1 MIESLKRL
9 EKCFQYVTISG
20 YHLNGEVFFSHLHSD
35 QYTQFLYFFA
45 NTAWKNGLDETFSQ
59 KLMNLIRYI
68 SGMFVSYKCK
78 LPDIFIFYHAVGSVI
93 GNADYS
99 DFLVVFQ
106 NVTINTGNS
115 VNGELVPKIGK
126 GCFLAAGA
134 KIIGNKTIGDRVSIG
149 VNALI
154 YNESVLSDTIV
165 ICLDGKSVIKKDI
178 KKNVWHKITFLWK
191 YRRKYQ
197 MKKTIGFCI
206 PCYNEEKNILKL
218 YNAIKENTY
227 KFNDYE
233 FIYLFIDNY
242 STDKTRDILKD
253 LAKDDKNVKIIFN
266 TKNFG
271 PARSGAFG
279 FYNTP
284 GDAVI
289 TMACDL
295 QDPPE
300 LISSF
305 IKKWEEGNKLILGRK
320 VSSEE
325 KRLMFFSENFIIK

>member
-1 MIESLKRL
+1 MIMTLTEEELLDYVFNQINIFFPDCNSYNKKVFLPSMIESLKRL

-165 ICLDGKSVIKKDI
+165 ICLDGKSVIKKRY
-178 KKNVWHKITFLWK
+178 K
-191 YRRKYQ
+191 
-197 MKKTIGFCI
+197 
-206 PCYNEEKNILKL
+206 EKCM
-218 YNAIKENTY
+218 AQ
-227 KFNDYE
+227 
-233 FIYLFIDNY
+233 NY
-242 STDKTRDILKD
+242 
-253 LAKDDKNVKIIFN
+253 
-266 TKNFG
+266 
-271 PARSGAFG
+271 
-279 FYNTP
+279 
-284 GDAVI
+284 
-289 TMACDL
+289 
-295 QDPPE
+295 
-300 LISSF
+300 
-305 IKKWEEGNKLILGRK
+305 
-320 VSSEE
+320 
-325 KRLMFFSENFIIK
+325 FSVEI

>member
-1 MIESLKRL
+1 
-9 EKCFQYVTISG
+9 
-20 YHLNGEVFFSHLHSD
+20 
-35 QYTQFLYFFA
+35 
-45 NTAWKNGLDETFSQ
+45 
-59 KLMNLIRYI
+59 
-68 SGMFVSYKCK
+68 
-78 LPDIFIFYHAVGSVI
+78 
-93 GNADYS
+93 
-99 DFLVVFQ
+99 
-106 NVTINTGNS
+106 
-115 VNGELVPKIGK
+115 
-126 GCFLAAGA
+126 
-134 KIIGNKTIGDRVSIG
+134 
-149 VNALI
+149 
-154 YNESVLSDTIV
+154 
-165 ICLDGKSVIKKDI
+165 
-178 KKNVWHKITFLWK
+178 
-191 YRRKYQ
+191 

-325 KRLMFFSENFIIK
+325 KRLMFFFRKLYYKIISLFIKDDGLNQITGYGLYDREIIEKMKKIPQPSPNFRFLLSELGFQRTFIEYNQPKRLEGKSSYNFFSYLNLAINSLVNNTNKPIQIVLYTGLLLMFCSVILFMYILICLLFFNIFNSLHLLLSILLILISFLIACVGLIGEYIYSILEYQKGYPLVEVKEKFNID